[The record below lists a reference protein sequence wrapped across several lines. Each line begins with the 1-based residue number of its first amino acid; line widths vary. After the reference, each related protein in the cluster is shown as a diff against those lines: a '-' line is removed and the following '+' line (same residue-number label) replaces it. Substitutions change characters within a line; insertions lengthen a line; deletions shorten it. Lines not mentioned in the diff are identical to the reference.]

1 MFPYIF
7 IVIILLFGAIIE
19 VFGKMKNT
27 KLYFV
32 ICAILIALFAG
43 LRYNTGADWSLYE
56 SNFYKMAE
64 LGNVANW
71 ELGYY
76 WINLL
81 FYHVFGNYYV
91 LQFVASAFLLY
102 SVARFLWRHTDYP
115 IFSLLLFF
123 IMFVNNGILMAQ
135 VRQSIAVAVILFGY
149 EYIIN
154 RSLGKFLC
162 IVMLACLFHI
172 SAIFAFPLYFMTKR
186 IPNFILIAL
195 ILIFQFFYFVPETT
209 AYIVKFFL
217 PYMPER
223 LEKIGNIYVNSVL
236 YGNKVQFNTGI
247 YYIASVL
254 LSVVVIYFEKASDE
268 KRYFLLN
275 SLAIAII
282 IGALSTSMSILG
294 RFKAYYLVFAIA
306 TYPLIFNLKIN
317 RIVKTTSSLILML
330 LVFSFFYIPFNE
342 KLTSENIDPLTNR
355 AVNYS
360 WNPYYNVIHHP
371 QEAEVR
377 KDWVIKEDKK

>member
-19 VFGKMKNT
+19 VFGKTKNT

-32 ICAILIALFAG
+32 VCAILIVLFAG
-43 LRYNTGADWSLYE
+43 LRYNTGADWGVYIPT
-56 SNFYKMAE
+56 FYKMPE
-64 LGNVANW
+64 LGNIENW

-76 WINLL
+76 WINLV
-81 FYHVFGNYYV
+81 FYYVFGDYYV
-91 LQFVASAFLLY
+91 LQFTASAFLMC

-172 SAIFAFPLYFMTKR
+172 SAIFAFPLYFLTKKV
-186 IPNFILIAL
+186 PKFILITL
-195 ILIFQFFYFVPETT
+195 ILIFQIFYFVPETT

-223 LEKIGNIYVNSVL
+223 LEKIGNIYVRHIL
-236 YGNKVQFNTGI
+236 YGDKVQFNTGI

-254 LSVVVIYFEKASDE
+254 LSIFVIYFANYKDE
-268 KRYFLLN
+268 KKSFLLN
-275 SLAIAII
+275 ALAISMI

-294 RFKAYYLVFAIA
+294 RFKSYYLVYAIA
-306 TYPLIFNLKIN
+306 AYPLILNLKFT
-317 RIVKTTSSLILML
+317 RIASKSSSLIIML
-330 LVFSFFYIPFNE
+330 LIFCFCYIPFHRR
-342 KLTSENIDPLTNR
+342 LTSEQIDSLTKR
-355 AVNYS
+355 PMNYS

-371 QEAEVR
+371 QEAEKR
-377 KDWVIKEDKK
+377 KDWMIKEKK